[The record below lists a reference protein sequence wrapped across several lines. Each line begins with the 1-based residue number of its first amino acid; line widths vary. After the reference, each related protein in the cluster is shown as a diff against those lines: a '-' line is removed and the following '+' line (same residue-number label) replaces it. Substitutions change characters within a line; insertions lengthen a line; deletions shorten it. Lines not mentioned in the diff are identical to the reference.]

1 MKSTVK
7 LTFSAIMAAL
17 SATVMLT
24 SLFPYLTIAIPAV
37 AGLFVMLVTIELG
50 TKWAVLS
57 FSASAALVVL
67 LPGDIEAKML
77 YVMFFGYYPILKA
90 LFEKPK
96 SRVLEYILK
105 FVTFNVLIV
114 LAYSVIGPVIGLEK
128 TNLGEFGKYTG
139 VILLLVANVVFP
151 IYDLAVTRMA
161 TFYMIRLHKSVSR
174 IISK

>member
-1 MKSTVK
+1 MKNTVK

-17 SATVMLT
+17 SAAVMLT

-50 TKWAVLS
+50 AKWATLS
-57 FSASAALVVL
+57 FLVSAVMVAL

-77 YVMFFGYYPILKA
+77 YIVFFGYYPVLKA
-90 LFEKPK
+90 FFEKPK
-96 SRVLEYILK
+96 SRVVEYVFK
-105 FVTFNVLIV
+105 FLTFNAIIV
-114 LAYSVIGPVIGLEK
+114 LAYSVIGPIIGLDQSDF
-128 TNLGEFGKYTG
+128 GDFGKYTA

-151 IYDLAVTRMA
+151 IYDLAVSRMA
-161 TFYMIRLHKSVSR
+161 MLYMIRLHKSVSR